1 MKLKQLVL
9 IIALIIC
16 ATGVSAQTTDTK
28 KDKNTPQQE
37 GSMMDMMSKTLGH
50 AFGDLE
56 KDIDGTKD
64 PFKGIENFEDFM
76 NKGNLDPK
84 TKATYWAMYE
94 LQAQEPSPKR
104 RDSIRTVLDSL
115 IRKDIQANSKINKN

>member
-1 MKLKQLVL
+1 
-9 IIALIIC
+9 
-16 ATGVSAQTTDTK
+16 
-28 KDKNTPQQE
+28 
-37 GSMMDMMSKTLGH
+37 MDMMSKTLGH
-50 AFGDLE
+50 AFGGLE

-84 TKATYWAMYE
+84 TKATYWATYE
-94 LQAQEPSPKR
+94 LQAQEPSLKR